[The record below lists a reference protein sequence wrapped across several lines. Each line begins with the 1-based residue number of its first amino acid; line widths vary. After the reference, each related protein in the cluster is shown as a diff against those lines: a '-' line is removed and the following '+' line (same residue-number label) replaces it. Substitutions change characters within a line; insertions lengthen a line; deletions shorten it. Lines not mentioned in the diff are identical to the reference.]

1 MFFSFEEMKELRM
14 CSVCC
19 ERWWWK
25 NHRVLINISIYH
37 IFDMSWVKIPAS
49 YCSLL
54 GLFLWLN
61 LHLELQLLTVRSIW
75 KGFQLWI
82 TLSLCHGSYLSDA
95 PSHPLTCLHVCSSLD
110 ALSQKSILYAS
121 GPPRCFWWKI
131 HLTNQLISWIMMN
144 HEYQTSIA
152 DIELFQL
159 VLMNNCP
166 TVGIFSWESKNLLTR
181 ESRFRSFLTES
192 WLGCTDP
199 SKDISWSPFLNPGC
213 FHEGDWEA
221 QEDAGL

>member
-1 MFFSFEEMKELRM
+1 MGRFIMLSRH
-14 CSVCC
+14 SVSVI
-19 ERWWWK
+19 K
-25 NHRVLINISIYH
+25 SA
-37 IFDMSWVKIPAS
+37 SWTTTIDCKK
-49 YCSLL
+49 SLE
-54 GLFLWLN
+54 GVSTLN
-61 LHLELQLLTVRSIW
+61 
-75 KGFQLWI
+75 
-82 TLSLCHGSYLSDA
+82 
-95 PSHPLTCLHVCSSLD
+95 HPLTMPWFLPQSFPQAIHRLVFTFVPAWMLCHRSLSCMHPD
-110 ALSQKSILYAS
+110 L
-121 GPPRCFWWKI
+121 PDFFWWKI

-152 DIELFQL
+152 VLELFQL
-159 VLMNNCP
+159 VWMNNCP
-166 TVGIFSWESKNLLTR
+166 TVGIFSRESKNLLTR